1 MAGPTLSFMNLAR
14 VTKVVALLLF
24 LLPWVTVS
32 CSAEGLGPSASGASM
47 AGAPTTQLIRATGY
61 ELAMGDVV
69 FQGGMRPPPSAA
81 NTPPPPFSAPD
92 MILIGAAALIALAF
106 AATFLKSAAGPLAGI
121 GCIVLAGAGLC
132 YTILVRVPEAVRGYF
147 GTAATSDGGN
157 PPPID
162 PAELARMI
170 QTKVEIGFWLTIAAL
185 VAAIVFLLLAMPRR
199 SAPEPAPA
207 PE

>member
-32 CSAEGLGPSASGASM
+32 CSAEGLGPSSSGAQM
-47 AGAPTTQLIRATGY
+47 TGAPTTQLVRATGY
-61 ELAMGDVV
+61 ELAAGDVV
-69 FQGGMRPPPSAA
+69 FLGGSPPPSAA
-81 NTPPPPFSAPD
+81 NAPPRPFSGPD
-92 MILIGAAALIALAF
+92 PILIGAAVLIVLAF
-106 AATFLKSAAGPLAGI
+106 LATFLKGAAGPLAAI
-121 GCIVLAGAGLC
+121 GCVVLAGAGLC
-132 YTILVRVPEAVRGYF
+132 YTILVQLPKSVRDYF
-147 GTAATSDGGN
+147 GSAATSDGGN

-170 QTKVEIGFWLTIAAL
+170 QTKVEIGFWLTVAAL
-185 VAAIVFLLLAMPRR
+185 VATIVFLLLAMPRR
-199 SAPEPAPA
+199 NMRAPAPA